1 MSCHLE
7 NLCTFYHV
15 GQDKDDN
22 MTLGHG
28 GILAWVI
35 DDGGEERT
43 GMGDVHIRPKT
54 SKVRFFIS
62 YLV

>member
-35 DDGGEERT
+35 DDGGEEGT
-43 GMGDVHIRPKT
+43 GMGDVHNRST
-54 SKVRFFIS
+54 QN
-62 YLV
+62 